1 MKLLLYIIGCAFFAL
16 LDLSVGAFV
25 IHIVGLA
32 SGEFFNAYQYLIG
45 SFLAVLPD
53 IDVIYLVFMAAK
65 GTRVNH
71 HELITHR
78 PILVIPICVLV
89 CWAIGGKIWGLIG
102 GVCVLW
108 HYLHDTED
116 LLGGGIA
123 LFWPL
128 SSKYHSIRR
137 IITPE
142 QSTMNITHNVAL
154 ETTTLRPSKKAFIE
168 TSVSTILLSVVVGG
182 TINYAAAAAIAGF
195 IWISLISVWNMFG
208 KMKQI

>member
-108 HYLHDTED
+108 H
-116 LLGGGIA
+116 
-123 LFWPL
+123 
-128 SSKYHSIRR
+128 
-137 IITPE
+137 
-142 QSTMNITHNVAL
+142 
-154 ETTTLRPSKKAFIE
+154 
-168 TSVSTILLSVVVGG
+168 
-182 TINYAAAAAIAGF
+182 
-195 IWISLISVWNMFG
+195 
-208 KMKQI
+208 